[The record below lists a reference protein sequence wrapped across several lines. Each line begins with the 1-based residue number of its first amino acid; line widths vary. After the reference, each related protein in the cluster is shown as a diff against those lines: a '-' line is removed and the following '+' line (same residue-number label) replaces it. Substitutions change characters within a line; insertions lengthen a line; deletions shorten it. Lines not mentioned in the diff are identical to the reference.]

1 MYIIIY
7 IYITG
12 FNSTCFVPL
21 GSLTIHDQ
29 PVSVPSSNLLAFP
42 MCWQWNFEVL
52 QLPGFLAPVFSTV
65 KPPDFEIYQHS
76 LSMGCGC
83 SSTTVKELVSTF
95 QGFCSCSWFL
105 RDEIARVIPPARH
118 ACCHWKKNKI
128 MLMIPTYFTKL
139 RNGQKFLAPVR
150 YEILISFD
158 TFWRR
163 RGNSQASKL
172 AGVWHVGSACAT
184 RRDDGLRQ
192 LVDLKMKSRR
202 VQKVRLISLYNF
214 QADL

>member
-1 MYIIIY
+1 M
-7 IYITG
+7 
-12 FNSTCFVPL
+12 PL

-42 MCWQWNFEVL
+42 ICWQWNFEVL

-105 RDEIARVIPPARH
+105 RDEIARVIPHARH
-118 ACCHWKKNKI
+118 TCCHWKKNK
-128 MLMIPTYFTKL
+128 MRLMIPKYFTKL
-139 RNGQKFLAPVR
+139 RNVQKFLAPVR
-150 YEILISFD
+150 YEILISFWHLL
-158 TFWRR
+158 TSERKFSSLKTGRSLTRWLRMCHKAWRWT
-163 RGNSQASKL
+163 S
-172 AGVWHVGSACAT
+172 SAC
-184 RRDDGLRQ
+184 RFE
-192 LVDLKMKSRR
+192 
-202 VQKVRLISLYNF
+202 NEE
-214 QADL
+214 